1 MRCEQMAWVN
11 VIRCPYQVTEGF
23 SLDRCWECKKY
34 EATIRRT
41 TSFRC
46 RAQKTPSEKRDF
58 EAAVLA
64 YKLGLPDTVEV
75 IEDKAGV

>member
-34 EATIRRT
+34 EATVGRT

-64 YKLGLPDTVEV
+64 YKLGLSDTVEV
-75 IEDKAGV
+75 IEDEAGV